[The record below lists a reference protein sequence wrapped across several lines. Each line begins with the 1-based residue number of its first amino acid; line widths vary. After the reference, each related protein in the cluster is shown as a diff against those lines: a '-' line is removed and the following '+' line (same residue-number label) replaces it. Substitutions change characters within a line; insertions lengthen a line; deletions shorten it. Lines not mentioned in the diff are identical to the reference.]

1 MRNLLVAFAL
11 LSLPV
16 SALAARPVIFEA
28 TSADKASGFRSMAE
42 CDAALGLPVR
52 QRGKADVANGGVR
65 GSMFNRAKGNISRCE
80 LVDGE
85 PMIVV
90 YPAAQRVRAT
100 R

>member
-1 MRNLLVAFAL
+1 MRTLLVAFAL

-16 SALAARPVIFEA
+16 SALAAHPVIFEA

-42 CDAALGLPVR
+42 CESALGRSVTY
-52 QRGKADVANGGVR
+52 RGRAVR

-80 LVDGE
+80 LIAGE
-85 PMIVV
+85 LMIVV
-90 YPAAQRVRAT
+90 YPAAQSSRAT